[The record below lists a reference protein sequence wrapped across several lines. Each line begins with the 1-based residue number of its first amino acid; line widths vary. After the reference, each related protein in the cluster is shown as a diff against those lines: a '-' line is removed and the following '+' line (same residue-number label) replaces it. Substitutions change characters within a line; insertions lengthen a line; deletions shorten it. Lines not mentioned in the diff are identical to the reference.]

1 MNADASRGVDVDAQF
16 GLKIPYAMPIAIA
29 LIVSGVVVLLL
40 GVIVILLA
48 ARSGRKEPPPQTT
61 QAAPAA

>member
-1 MNADASRGVDVDAQF
+1 MNADGSRGIDVDAQF
-16 GLKIPYAMPIAIA
+16 GLKIPYAMPIAIT
-29 LIVSGVVVLLL
+29 LIVSGVVVVLF

-48 ARSGRKEPPPQTT
+48 ARSGRKQPPLPEP